1 MALLVIDPG
10 HGGKYPGVV
19 RESDGFREADATLA
33 TALTLKW
40 LLKRLGAPFSIMLTR
55 TEDKT
60 IPFSARV
67 VPATLSISIHYDIPN
82 GAKPIYHQKGRET
95 SYYVAERLR
104 LLTERQHPVWS
115 TEAAAH
121 TGGRLYIDD
130 AKHEMVL
137 LEVDTIDNYQDD
149 RDYRIEKMLPVAGAL
164 MVIMDEIK
172 DGF

>member
-1 MALLVIDPG
+1 MSLLVIDPG
-10 HGGKYPGVV
+10 HGGKHSGVV
-19 RESDGFREADATLA
+19 REDGLREADATLA

-40 LLKRLGAPFSIMLTR
+40 LLVRMEAPFGIMLTR
-55 TEDKT
+55 TEDKS

-67 VPATLSISIHYDIPN
+67 VPATLSVSLHYDIPN
-82 GAKPIYHQKGRET
+82 GAKPIYHQKDRLT
-95 SYYVAERLR
+95 SYYVAERIR
-104 LLTERQHPVWS
+104 LLTGKQHPVWS

-137 LEVDTIDNYQDD
+137 VEVDTIDKYVDD
-149 RDYRIEKMLPVAGAL
+149 PDYRVEKMLPLAGAL
-164 MVIMDEIK
+164 MVVMDEIK

>member
-10 HGGKYPGVV
+10 HGGKYSGVV
-19 RESDGFREADATLA
+19 REDGFREADANLK

-40 LLKRLGAPFSIMLTR
+40 LLKRMKAPFGIMLTR
-55 TEDKT
+55 IDDKT

-67 VPATLSISIHYDIPN
+67 VPATLSLSLHYDIPN
-82 GAKPIYHQKGRET
+82 GAKPIYHQQGRQT

-104 LLTERQHPVWS
+104 LLTGRKHPVWS
-115 TEAAAH
+115 TEAAVH

-130 AKHEMVL
+130 AHHEMVL
-137 LEVDTIDNYQDD
+137 LEVDTIDQYQDD
-149 RDYRIEKMLPVAGAL
+149 PDYRIEQMLPVAGAL